1 MDERTPMQPLI
12 KVENLVKCY
21 RSAGGLGSRALVSAL
36 SGASLSIDSGTT
48 LALVGD
54 SGSGKSTL
62 ALCLACLERPTSGR
76 IWFEGRNLAA
86 LGEKELRLVRPQI
99 QLIFQDPARSINP
112 RFTAL
117 EILTEPLIV
126 QRKWGQHE
134 VRERAVQSLERVGL
148 HGEMAT
154 RRAREFS
161 GGQRQR
167 LAIARAL
174 MLEPRLLILD
184 EALSALDCSVQ
195 AQIANLLLDLQS
207 SLGLTYLFITHD
219 PAMAA
224 HLSDEVAL
232 MDRGR
237 IVAQD
242 VPQKVLCGVR
252 PGNQAELPQAGNEI
266 KDRPSRSF
274 TFAMHFLF
282 RRLAHAVVLLCGV
295 SILSFLF
302 TSLAPGSYFDE
313 MRLNPQVRLETVAAM
328 RAQYQIDQPLPVRYA
343 RWVRSVLYGNLGYSF
358 SYNSPVGPLVWV
370 RARNTLFLT
379 LTATLFAWAL
389 ALPLGVWSAQ
399 HVRRLPDFVISS
411 TTAGLLVIP
420 DLALALGLLLFA
432 VRSGWFPTGGLV
444 SIGFEDL
451 SLTNRLH
458 DLARHMFLPVLVL
471 VLSFLPLLVRHVRA
485 AMVGVLGAPF
495 LRAAR
500 GHGIS
505 SRRLLYR
512 YALPAAANPLISLF
526 GFSIGVLLS
535 GSLLVEVV
543 MSWPG
548 LGPLLIEAILSRDL
562 YVVFGG
568 ILLSALFLV
577 VGNCIADLFLYR
589 ADPRIRREAVAP

>member
-1 MDERTPMQPLI
+1 MDGRTPTQPLI
-12 KVENLVKCY
+12 QVENLAKCY
-21 RSAGGLGSRALVSAL
+21 RSAGGLGSGALVSAL
-36 SGASLSIDSGTT
+36 NGASFSIASGTT

-86 LGEKELRLVRPQI
+86 LGEKELRMVRPQI

-117 EILTEPLIV
+117 EILMEPLIV
-126 QRKWGQHE
+126 QRKWRQHE

-148 HGEMAT
+148 HREMST

-207 SLGLTYLFITHD
+207 SLDLTYLFITHD
-219 PAMAA
+219 PVTAA

-232 MDRGR
+232 MDGGR

-252 PGNQAELPQAGNEI
+252 PPNQTELPPAGTEV
-266 KDRPSRSF
+266 KDRPSRRF

-302 TSLAPGSYFDE
+302 TSLAPGNYFDE
-313 MRLNPQVRLETVAAM
+313 MRLNPQVSPETVAAM
-328 RAQYQIDQPLPVRYA
+328 RAQCLIDRPLPVRYA
-343 RWVRSVLYGNLGYSF
+343 RWATSVLRGNLGYSF

-399 HVRRLPDFVISS
+399 HVRHFPDLLISS

-444 SIGFEDL
+444 SIGFEGL
-451 SLTNRLH
+451 SPANRLH
-458 DLARHMFLPVLVL
+458 DLVVHMFLPVLVL

-485 AMVGVLGAPF
+485 AMVGVLAAPF

-548 LGPLLIEAILSRDL
+548 LGPLLVEAILSRDL

-577 VGNCIADLFLYR
+577 IGNYIADLLLYQ